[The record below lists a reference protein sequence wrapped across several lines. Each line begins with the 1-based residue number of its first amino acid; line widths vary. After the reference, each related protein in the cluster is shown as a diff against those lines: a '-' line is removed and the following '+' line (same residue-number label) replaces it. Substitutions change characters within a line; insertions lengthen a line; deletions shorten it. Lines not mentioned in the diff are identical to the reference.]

1 MPWPAVGAQRDAG
14 IGDREPLGRPAA
26 PCPTAPPLR
35 TMATMT
41 AEAPALPTD
50 ENDADVGR
58 IERERVTDPVTGL
71 PVMRYAFAGPPTLR
85 PGTAAPVGAWR
96 VLRVEERDGRT
107 TLDLETVAGA
117 EPLDRH
123 PSAVDDAVVE
133 AALTTLRLA
142 RACGA
147 VHGDLGPQRLW
158 RRGEQLWIE
167 GYGVRWR
174 DDADAA
180 SDARDLAAGL
190 LQLPGTRLSPAAR
203 GRLNAILD
211 AGDVDATAVAQS
223 STSAAPPLTPAAGPA
238 PRPGPVAEDAATRRV
253 VRGPPPGS
261 LVRRGGHGLLAAV
274 ARDAQR
280 GWIGFTRSISALGER
295 LAPFARRLLD
305 RVPPTAATTAAVGE
319 PHAGLRPEV
328 RLRLAAALVVA
339 SGAWYLL
346 ASWSEQAAPSGRPPA
361 GVSGHVID
369 VTVQPPGHPPV
380 GLVVVASPPGSSL
393 EAGSVIVSVP
403 GKVWL
408 DLDGRWSFEAR
419 FGDRRSPTVDLIVPF
434 ERELRLAFP
443 SPAAP

>member
-1 MPWPAVGAQRDAG
+1 
-14 IGDREPLGRPAA
+14 
-26 PCPTAPPLR
+26 
-35 TMATMT
+35 MASMT

-58 IERERVTDPVTGL
+58 VERERVTDPVTGL
-71 PVMRYAFAGPPTLR
+71 PVMRYGFAGPPTLR
-85 PGTAAPVGAWR
+85 PGMAAPAGAWR
-96 VLRVEERDGRT
+96 VLRVQEREGRT
-107 TLDLETVAGA
+107 TLDLETTAGA
-117 EPLDRH
+117 EPLDRR

-174 DDADAA
+174 DDADPA

-190 LQLPGTRLSPAAR
+190 LSLQGTRLSPAAR
-203 GRLNAILD
+203 ARLNAILE
-211 AGDVDATAVAQS
+211 AGDVDATAGAQS
-223 STSAAPPLTPAAGPA
+223 QPSAADSLTPTAEPA
-238 PRPGPVAEDAATRRV
+238 PRPGPAAADAATRRV

-261 LVRRGGHGLLAAV
+261 LVRLGGNGLLSVV

-280 GWIGFTRSISALGER
+280 WWTGLTRSTAALAGR
-295 LAPFARRLLD
+295 LAPFARSLLD
-305 RVPPTAATTAAVGE
+305 RVPTTATAAAVGE
-319 PHAGLRPEV
+319 PPAGLRPEV
-328 RLRLAAALVVA
+328 RLRLAAALVIA
-339 SGAWYLL
+339 SGTWYVL
-346 ASWSEQAAPSGRPPA
+346 ASWSEHAAPSGQPPA
-361 GVSGHVID
+361 RVTGNVVD
-369 VTVQPPGHPPV
+369 VTVQPPGQPPV

-393 EAGSVIVSVP
+393 VAGSVIASVP

-408 DLDGRWSFEAR
+408 DLDGRWTFEAR

-434 ERELRLAFP
+434 ERALQLAFP